1 MQYLFFDTECA
12 NCFGG
17 KAKIYSFGYLIT
29 DEKFNIISPPQDL
42 LINPDAKFD
51 PYVKKNILVYDRAF
65 LKTMPKFNERYK
77 AIKKL
82 MTAKETVCIGYGID
96 NDVRFLSDDCKRYC
110 LPLIKAKIYDVQK
123 LISITENKPAR
134 KLDVEFTERFGESE
148 ERAHRS
154 DLDAVRTMMIA
165 KQICERE
172 NKTPMQIYELMN
184 KKAE

>member
-1 MQYLFFDTECA
+1 
-12 NCFGG
+12 
-17 KAKIYSFGYLIT
+17 
-29 DEKFNIISPPQDL
+29 
-42 LINPDAKFD
+42 
-51 PYVKKNILVYDRAF
+51 
-65 LKTMPKFNERYK
+65 MPKFNERYK

-123 LISITENKPAR
+123 LISVTENKPAR

-154 DLDAVRTMMIA
+154 DVDAVRTMMIA